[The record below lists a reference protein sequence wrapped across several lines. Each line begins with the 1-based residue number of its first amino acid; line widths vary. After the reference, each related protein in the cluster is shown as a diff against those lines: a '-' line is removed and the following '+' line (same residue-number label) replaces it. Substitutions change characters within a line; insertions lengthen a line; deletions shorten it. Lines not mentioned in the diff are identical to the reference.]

1 MQLGIL
7 FMSKDFD
14 AYFVLATGQLSGD
27 DMNFIKEMA
36 VEFAKIQSELNS
48 TT

>member
-1 MQLGIL
+1 
-7 FMSKDFD
+7 MSKEQEDAVRDFV
-14 AYFVLATGQLSGD
+14 YFVLATGQLSGD

-36 VEFAKIQSELNS
+36 VEFAKLQSELNS